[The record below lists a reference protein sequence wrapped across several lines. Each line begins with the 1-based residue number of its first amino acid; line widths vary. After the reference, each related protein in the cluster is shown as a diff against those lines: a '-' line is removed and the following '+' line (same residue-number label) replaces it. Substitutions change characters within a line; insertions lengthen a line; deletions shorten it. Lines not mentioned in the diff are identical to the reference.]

1 MAADARLALPFNV
14 SGVNGRRCSTLAGE
28 KVILQR
34 GGTIIVIIIKVI
46 TDSGA
51 KRPWSRMEE
60 PQPSSANT
68 QPTQMAPMVLAT
80 DRFRRKNALVPA
92 SDRFRRKDGRKRRTN
107 SLPPPKIE
115 PTSSSSS
122 SSGSAREHTP
132 FAADD
137 TSVASAHLHV
147 ALSPATA
154 PGGAPPALPVVH
166 LGAGAGAPQM
176 TMAAPQMTMAAPP
189 IQQPQLQQR

>member
-1 MAADARLALPFNV
+1 M
-14 SGVNGRRCSTLAGE
+14 
-28 KVILQR
+28 
-34 GGTIIVIIIKVI
+34 
-46 TDSGA
+46 
-51 KRPWSRMEE
+51 E

-68 QPTQMAPMVLAT
+68 QPTQMAPMVPAT

-147 ALSPATA
+147 ALSPAIA

-166 LGAGAGAPQM
+166 LGTGAGAG
-176 TMAAPQMTMAAPP
+176 APQMTMAAPP